1 MREKI
6 LNNLLSKVQGN
17 REIDLDKCVKRLQ
30 LLETPLCGKLKTGQ
44 DQEKSSLPFQ
54 KIWNGDQNIVF
65 EIQFFKCKTSVPFL
79 TSFLTIE

>member
-6 LNNLLSKVQGN
+6 PNNLLCFKVQGN

-44 DQEKSSLPFQ
+44 DQEKSSLPR
-54 KIWNGDQNIVF
+54 
-65 EIQFFKCKTSVPFL
+65 L
-79 TSFLTIE
+79 MR